1 MFFTCITFNFH
12 FSETS
17 TESSLD
23 FNLTFKQF
31 PMFSQPLDNLELKT
45 IAEVRNQSREEEKD
59 MVRKKVKGLLS
70 LLSKTDK
77 NQEDET
83 GLTIWV

>member
-1 MFFTCITFNFH
+1 
-12 FSETS
+12 
-17 TESSLD
+17 
-23 FNLTFKQF
+23 
-31 PMFSQPLDNLELKT
+31 MFSQPLDNLELKT

-77 NQEDET
+77 NQEDGT
-83 GLTIWV
+83 GLTAFSPI

>member
-1 MFFTCITFNFH
+1 
-12 FSETS
+12 
-17 TESSLD
+17 
-23 FNLTFKQF
+23 
-31 PMFSQPLDNLELKT
+31 MFSQPLDNLELKT